1 MEFSENEKAPGVLF
15 LAAAEKL
22 KPPLEGAETPNGLLL
37 LVVAGAPNTDD
48 DVVLFAEPNAFE
60 GPLVDGAAATEPNTD
75 ADVLLPN
82 TAIERKQSKI

>member
-60 GPLVDGAAATEPNTD
+60 GPLVDVCALVN
-75 ADVLLPN
+75 VLSLLLLDFAYN
-82 TAIERKQSKI
+82 AITAG